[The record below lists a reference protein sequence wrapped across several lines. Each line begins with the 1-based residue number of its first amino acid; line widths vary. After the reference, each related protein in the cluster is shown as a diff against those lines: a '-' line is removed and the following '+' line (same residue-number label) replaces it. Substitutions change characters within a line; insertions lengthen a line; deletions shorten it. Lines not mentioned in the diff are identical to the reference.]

1 MQFGVNKNEKVFQE
15 EQNCQASAICSLE
28 KFTSVYLYQ
37 ITWEINHNLLFIN
50 DLHDKSITESQTDEI
65 LTVQSCHNF
74 ARLVITVLEL
84 RSSLPMKT

>member
-1 MQFGVNKNEKVFQE
+1 MRKFFKKNKIARQVQFVVLKNLQVFICTKFHEK
-15 EQNCQASAICSLE
+15 S
-28 KFTSVYLYQ
+28 
-37 ITWEINHNLLFIN
+37 ITLLLIN
-50 DLHDKSITESQTDEI
+50 DLSIKESQTDEI